1 MEVVSAKRLAGG
13 GRGRQFIEE
22 RQATILELVKE
33 HGRVTVSELCDRFA
47 VSVATVR
54 ADLDELERQ
63 GRIRRTHGGA
73 LAAERD
79 GQVLPFGTRRMYYG
93 TEKKSIGRAAARMVK
108 DGEVIF
114 IDGGT
119 TAPEMRAFLA
129 DKKNIT
135 VITPSLEVAQWLIT
149 ANRFNI
155 YLLNG
160 FVKSDSFSTIG
171 VPSVDAI
178 LQMNVSKAFCG
189 AAGFTLRDGLTDVHM
204 GYVEQK
210 RAMCSMARMVIGLVD
225 HTKIGVTSLAS
236 FAGIDDIDAII
247 TDRPLP
253 PDMETTVRDKGID
266 LIVG

>member
-1 MEVVSAKRLAGG
+1 MSAERST
-13 GRGRQFIEE
+13 GRGKHFIEE
-22 RQATILELVKE
+22 RQAVVMELVKE
-33 HGRVTVSELCDRFA
+33 QGRVTVRELVDRFS

-54 ADLDELERQ
+54 ADLDELERL
-63 GRIRRTHGGA
+63 GKVRRTHGGA

-93 TEKKSIGRAAARMVK
+93 SEKKSIGKAAARMVK

-119 TAPEMRAFLA
+119 TAPEMRRWLA
-129 DKKNIT
+129 DRQNVT
-135 VITPSLEVAQWLIT
+135 VITPSLEVAHWLISST
-149 ANRFNI
+149 SLSI

-160 FVKSDSFSTIG
+160 FVKSDSLSTIG

-178 LQMNVSKAFCG
+178 LQMNIAKAFCG

-204 GYVEQK
+204 GFVEQK
-210 RAMCSMARMVIGLVD
+210 RAVCAMARRVVGLVD
-225 HTKIGVTSLAS
+225 HTKVGVTSLAS
-236 FAGIDDIDAII
+236 FAGIDEVDTII

-253 PDMETTVRDKGID
+253 ADLASALKEKGIE
-266 LIVG
+266 VVVS

>member
-1 MEVVSAKRLAGG
+1 VSGERAA

-22 RQATILELVKE
+22 RQAVVLEMLKE
-33 HGRVTVSELCDRFA
+33 HGRVTVRELCDRFG

-54 ADLDELERQ
+54 ADLDELGRQ
-63 GRIRRTHGGA
+63 GRLRRTHGGA

-93 TEKKSIGRAAARMVK
+93 AEKKSIGRAAARMVK

-114 IDGGT
+114 VDGGT
-119 TAPEMRAFLA
+119 TAPEMRAFLS

-135 VITPSLEVAQWLIT
+135 VITPSLEVAHALIT
-149 ANRFNI
+149 ASTFNI

-160 FVKSDSFSTIG
+160 FVKSDSLSTIG

-178 LQMNVSKAFCG
+178 LQMNVAKAFCG
-189 AAGFTLRDGLTDVHM
+189 AAGFTMRDGLTDVHM

-210 RAMCSMARMVIGLVD
+210 RALCSMARMVIGLVD
-225 HTKIGVTSLAS
+225 HTKVGVTSLAS
-236 FAGIDDIDAII
+236 FAGIDDVDVII

-253 PDMETTVRDKGID
+253 ADMAAAVRDRGIE
-266 LIVG
+266 LILS

>member
-1 MEVVSAKRLAGG
+1 MSAERST
-13 GRGRQFIEE
+13 GRGKHFIEE
-22 RQATILELVKE
+22 RQAVVMELVKE
-33 HGRVTVSELCDRFA
+33 HGRVTVRELCDRFS

-54 ADLDELERQ
+54 SDLDELERL
-63 GRIRRTHGGA
+63 GKIRRTHGGA

-93 TEKKSIGRAAARMVK
+93 AEKRSIGKAAARMVK
-108 DGEVIF
+108 DGELIF

-119 TAPEMRAFLA
+119 TAPEMRRYFS
-129 DKKNIT
+129 DKQNVT
-135 VITPSLEVAQWLIT
+135 VITPSLEVAHWLIT
-149 ANRFNI
+149 TTTINI

-160 FVKSDSFSTIG
+160 FVKSDSLSTIG
-171 VPSVDAI
+171 IPSVDAI

-225 HTKIGVTSLAS
+225 HTKVGVTSLAS
-236 FAGIDDIDAII
+236 FAGIDDIDALI
-247 TDRPLP
+247 TDKPLP
-253 PDMETTVRDKGID
+253 ADLASALKEKGIE
-266 LIVG
+266 VVVS